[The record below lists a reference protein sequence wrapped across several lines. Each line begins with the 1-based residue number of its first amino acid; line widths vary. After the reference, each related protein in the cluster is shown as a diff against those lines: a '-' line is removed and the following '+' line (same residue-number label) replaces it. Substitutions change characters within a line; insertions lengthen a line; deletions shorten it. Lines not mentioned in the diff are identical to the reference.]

1 MQIAFY
7 GLAKS
12 HVYIM
17 KQNALVMAIIP
28 LILITATDCLDTCGY
43 SSMCSGA
50 LYQPFT
56 CNCQTG
62 YQSPTNDGKK
72 CSLVC
77 SRDSD
82 CGSNAICYQS
92 SYCQCNGTIGE
103 FTSTSLDGANCVKT
117 PGRFF
122 TVRRIC
128 LNVNIMFSDF
138 DFFFQRFNF
147 HVFVLFHYTCIILLY
162 RNHTI
167 PQHTIQHRPDHNCS
181 VWPYSLQCGGSFLY
195 SWLVVRARLLA
206 GIRR

>member
-1 MQIAFY
+1 
-7 GLAKS
+7 
-12 HVYIM
+12 
-17 KQNALVMAIIP
+17 MAIIP

-43 SSMCSGA
+43 NSMCSGA

-77 SRDSD
+77 SKDSD

-92 SYCQCNGTIGE
+92 SHCQCNGTIGE

-128 LNVNIMFSDF
+128 LNVNIIFSGF
-138 DFFFQRFNF
+138 CCCFR
-147 HVFVLFHYTCIILLY
+147 VLIFM
-162 RNHTI
+162 
-167 PQHTIQHRPDHNCS
+167 S
-181 VWPYSLQCGGSFLY
+181 LY
-195 SWLVVRARLLA
+195 SFITHVLYSCIVLYNTIAYNTTPP
-206 GIRR
+206 